1 MERERERL
9 KLRQRQR
16 QRQRQRRKERAC
28 CKKAGGEEKLSGPES
43 VFIKLRKMFLNF
55 SKSL

>member
-16 QRQRQRRKERAC
+16 QTQRRKERAC